1 LIESLRAEIHMTH
14 PSPGKLG
21 PDVLGKVLTHDR
33 FVPHVSTVA
42 ANRGQTVG
50 LFLRERVLASAL
62 ETRTPAPVILMLH
75 GGFAPSIVA
84 YDLRYK
90 DYSFMGQMARA
101 GFDVFTFSHT
111 GYAPS
116 PRPRMD
122 DPVNVAASFQGELI
136 PHVLPTPQDPRY
148 PFKLVSSQ
156 TEWDEIGTIV
166 DFIRTLRGVERVHLV
181 GWSTGAPRAGGFAAL
196 HPDKVARMLLFGPSQ
211 FFEREDAPAT
221 MPEPGAP
228 TLLQTREFLL
238 ERRWRDHV
246 HDAEQIEDPGVCDEF
261 WRALMEIDE
270 IGAGWGREGM
280 GIMRAPNRMN
290 FGWQASLAR
299 IAAPTLFLLGE
310 HDNYAR
316 RIESWKALTAPRRM
330 FIRVAGCSH
339 FMQFERAR
347 HLLYRATT
355 QWLSDGAV
363 DGHRSGELAADRR
376 GTIVAA
382 AA

>member
-1 LIESLRAEIHMTH
+1 MPESATA
-14 PSPGKLG
+14 
-21 PDVLGKVLTHDR
+21 DVLSQDR

-62 ETRTPAPVILMLH
+62 DAGTPAPVILMLH

-90 DYSFMGQMARA
+90 DFSFMAQMARA
-101 GFDVFTFSHT
+101 GFDVFAFSHT

-122 DPVNVAASFQGELI
+122 DPVNVDASFQSELI
-136 PHVLPTPQDPRY
+136 PHVLPGPQSPRY

-156 TEWDEIGTIV
+156 TEWDEIDTVV
-166 DFIRTLRGVERVHLV
+166 DFIRALRGVERVHLV

-196 HPDKVARMLLFGPSQ
+196 HPDKVDRVLLYGPSQ
-211 FFEREDAPAT
+211 FFEREEAPET

-246 HDAEQIEDPGVCDEF
+246 HDVQQLEDPGVCDEF
-261 WRALMEIDE
+261 WLSLMAIDE
-270 IGAGWGREGM
+270 IGASWGREGI

-290 FGWQASLAR
+290 FGWKASLAR
-299 IAAPTLFLLGE
+299 IAAPTLYLLGE
-310 HDNYAR
+310 HDSYAR
-316 RIESWKALTAPRRM
+316 RIESWKALAAPQRM

-347 HLLYRATT
+347 HLLYRATA
-355 QWLSDGAV
+355 QWLAEGAV
-363 DGHRSGELAADRR
+363 DGQRSGEFAADRQGR
-376 GTIVAA
+376 IAA
-382 AA
+382 APA

>member
-1 LIESLRAEIHMTH
+1 MPESATA
-14 PSPGKLG
+14 
-21 PDVLGKVLTHDR
+21 DVLSQDR

-62 ETRTPAPVILMLH
+62 DAGTPAPVILMLH

-90 DYSFMGQMARA
+90 DFSYMAQMARA
-101 GFDVFTFSHT
+101 GFDVFAFSHT

-122 DPVNVAASFQGELI
+122 DPVNVDASFQSELI
-136 PHVLPTPQDPRY
+136 PHVLPGPQSPRY

-156 TEWDEIGTIV
+156 TEWDEIDTVV
-166 DFIRTLRGVERVHLV
+166 DFIRALRGVERVHLV

-196 HPDKVARMLLFGPSQ
+196 HPDKVDRVLLYGPSQ
-211 FFEREDAPAT
+211 FFEREEAPET

-246 HDAEQIEDPGVCDEF
+246 HDVQQLEDPGVCDEF
-261 WRALMEIDE
+261 WLSLMAIDE
-270 IGAGWGREGM
+270 IGASWGREGI

-290 FGWQASLAR
+290 FGWKASLAR
-299 IAAPTLFLLGE
+299 IAAPTLYLLGE
-310 HDNYAR
+310 HDSYAR
-316 RIESWKALTAPRRM
+316 RIESWKALAAPQRM

-347 HLLYRATT
+347 HLLYRATA
-355 QWLSDGAV
+355 QWLAEGTV
-363 DGHRSGELAADRR
+363 DGQRSGEFAADRQGR
-376 GTIVAA
+376 IAA
-382 AA
+382 APA